1 MSEIDL
7 IRENNKLR
15 EIIENL
21 VEPEVGRWVDWTP
34 TVTQGVAV
42 TLTVDYARYMLLD
55 QSVVTVVNLDITS
68 AGTNGSAIVIGGVPT
83 IIQPAE
89 TGLVDV
95 IGNGIINTV
104 APVVNHHGALISVGV
119 SDWRFVADGSSNY
132 VGFNPAFALANT
144 DKISF
149 QASYER

>member
-1 MSEIDL
+1 MSDIEL
-7 IRENNKLR
+7 IREINRLR
-15 EIIENL
+15 EIVDNL

-42 TLTVDYARYMLLD
+42 TLTVDYARYILLD
-55 QSVVTVVNLDITS
+55 QLVVTVVNLDITS
-68 AGTNGSAIVIGGVPT
+68 AGTNGVAIIIGGVPT
-83 IIQPAE
+83 IIQPVN

-95 IGNGIINTV
+95 IGNGVVNTV
-104 APVVNHHGALISVGV
+104 VPIVNHDSALISVGV
-119 SDWRFVADGSSNY
+119 SDWRFVANNSSNY
-132 VGFNPAFALANT
+132 VGFNPAIALANT